1 MATWRGRRA
10 ASWWRSAWSR
20 LSAATR
26 TATGG
31 ARSLPA
37 FFQQNGWGDAES
49 ASGPGSSIA
58 GASLFGAELEALMR
72 DLKRD
77 DFSSNRHL
85 AFSLLLEHDLFR
97 KPVPTFRDHALSYQR
112 MMQWKRAVPTKAVWW
127 ARRDRPSSYV
137 DSAAR
142 RAFATYGAS
151 WRRRRGA
158 YQPRW

>member
-10 ASWWRSAWSR
+10 ASWWRPAWSR

-72 DLKRD
+72 DLGIR
-77 DFSSNRHL
+77 N
-85 AFSLLLEHDLFR
+85 LLPAATSIGGERLPPLSQ
-97 KPVPTFRDHALSYQR
+97 PVPSPMVNVSPRVLRGGRHSPPITAWSSVAGPINDPEGCEPPFR
-112 MMQWKRAVPTKAVWW
+112 
-127 ARRDRPSSYV
+127 
-137 DSAAR
+137 
-142 RAFATYGAS
+142 
-151 WRRRRGA
+151 
-158 YQPRW
+158 